1 MDSKILEVIKIIDSN
16 PILYKI
22 FRSCPYEILHFW
34 NIKKYPAGATICRQG
49 EIIDQFNIIAEGL
62 IDVYFTSEK
71 GKRYNIASHRSGGI
85 IGEMEFFEKKPFVC
99 SVEASTDVTVLEI
112 KRDHFLKWVNDDRNI
127 SSYIIEVLSNKF
139 YYYSLKVNT
148 DILYP
153 LKVRICSYLLS
164 RCKQLSQKTVNVEI
178 KVNKEKLSEELA
190 VTSRSIHRVLHNLQ
204 SKDII
209 EVKTD
214 AIIVKD
220 LDALAIEEE
229 NARYD

>member
-22 FRSCPYEILHFW
+22 FKSCPYEILHYW
-34 NIKKYPAGATICRQG
+34 DVKKYPAGATVCRQG
-49 EIIDQFNIIAEGL
+49 EIIDCFNIIADGL
-62 IDVYFTSEK
+62 IDVYFISEK
-71 GKRYNIASHRSGGI
+71 GKRYNIASHKTGAI
-85 IGEMEFFEKKPFVC
+85 IGEIEFFEKKPFVC
-99 SVEASTDVTVLEI
+99 SVEAGTDLTLLEI
-112 KRDHFLKWVNDDRNI
+112 KRDYFLKWVNEDRNI
-127 SSYIIEVLSNKF
+127 SSYLIEVLSNKF

-164 RCKQLSQKTVNVEI
+164 RCKQLSKNTTNIEI
-178 KVNKEKLSEELA
+178 KLNKEKLSEELA
-190 VTSRSIHRVLHNLQ
+190 VTPRSIHRILHNLQ

-214 AIIVKD
+214 AIIVKN
-220 LDALAIEEE
+220 LEKLAIEEE
-229 NARYD
+229 NTRHD